1 MVMCIDIFIQAA
13 MAVEIISRHSII
25 PCINYINHMLL
36 GPTFDL
42 PYYLVADNLISILEF
57 IMLLKFVTIDFR
69 LLNFMGIVF
78 AIVKL
83 FIDLAIQ

>member
-1 MVMCIDIFIQAA
+1 

-25 PCINYINHMLL
+25 PYINYINHTLL
-36 GPTFDL
+36 GPTFNL
-42 PYYLVADNLISILEF
+42 SYYLVADNLISNLKF

-78 AIVKL
+78 TIAKL